1 MLPKSWQNKCETVKR
16 TTKGNATRDKGEK
29 CEDGIQNTKQP
40 LLKAK
45 GRRVEKKAM
54 LKLQTANKIAGEM
67 AINTVGHGQAKGPLF
82 ATVDQLVGQNW
93 QQPQNKQQQ
102 QQQQK

>member
-1 MLPKSWQNKCETVKR
+1 MRQG
-16 TTKGNATRDKGEK
+16 TKERRNGK

-93 QQPQNKQQQ
+93 QQPQNKQKQQ
-102 QQQQK
+102 QQQIQQ